1 MKRPDA
7 YIFGR
12 ETART
17 SPWTPAEVE
26 KVCLRARAAADRLRA
41 AGPDYVLDTLAEV
54 GRFCSD
60 ERSPWYREAFRQVR
74 EQSGFSRETIAA
86 SMKVLPAIFDRGEM
100 EKRLR
105 LELFLPGALD
115 ACVAREGY
123 DGLVTAVPRGVVLH
137 VGAGNVFLGIIDS
150 LLMGMLTRN
159 ANVVKTASGGAA
171 SMVHFARALKKCD
184 RRGLLASSVAVLSW
198 PGGAAGV
205 EEAAARSVDAVM
217 VWGGEEAVA
226 AYRRAA
232 PSQVHVA
239 GFGPKV
245 SMAVVFPS
253 ALGSAGADAVAERLA
268 RDASVWEQNACSS
281 PHTAFIVDPD
291 LRRRDPLARGFCS
304 ALSAA
309 FEKLRRELPPAEL
322 SFDEQVEIT
331 RARELA
337 KADMAVGEASL
348 RSSFPS
354 TAWTVISEKD
364 PVFRVSAL
372 NRTLYVK
379 CVASFREVEKAAAAY
394 RGHVQTA
401 GVAGTMEE
409 REEAARRLAPLGIA
423 RVTRLGAMLE
433 SPAGSPHDGTFP
445 MRELVRFTGVEG
457 GPAPADVLSGLV
469 EHAREKSPFYR
480 RHLRG
485 VKKIFSEEEFRS
497 VPLLTKEHILANTPP
512 DSSDMFTGPVGSG
525 VYFASGGS
533 TGSPKYIFY
542 DWKEFDRLCRMVGR
556 AYMSAGLGAE
566 DRAANLFVAG
576 NLWSSW
582 VGVERALS
590 TTPAVSVPVGSA
602 LPMESIVKYLSEFR
616 VTAIIGLPSF
626 LLKLAQYCEEDPAR
640 RKFPLRYIF
649 YGGEYVGPEMRA
661 YFGRVFPGVRLRSG
675 GYATVDAGLI
685 GYHCAHCEGGVH
697 HLMRSE
703 QYLEILDP
711 ETWKPVSGGGVGELV
726 VTVLNKRHMPI
737 IRFRTGDLGRWLE
750 GPCACGGS
758 DPRFEIL
765 GRCDDR
771 IHAGGAHIFVSDI
784 SRAIASVKG
793 LSLHFQVEISAG
805 ASGDRLKLRVETRGA
820 APAPKGTASALLAA
834 LRKNCRDMAD
844 SLDMKWLAPPELELL
859 PPGAIERVART
870 GKIRR
875 VIDRRVKA

>member
-1 MKRPDA
+1 MNKPNA
-7 YIFGR
+7 YLFGKTVIR
-12 ETART
+12 RG
-17 SPWTPAEVE
+17 PWTPAEVE
-26 KVCLRARAAADRLRA
+26 KICLRARAAGDRLRA
-41 AGPDYVLDTLAEV
+41 AGPDYVLDTLAAV

-60 ERSPWYREAFRQVR
+60 TRGAWYKEAFRQVR
-74 EQSGFSRETIAA
+74 EHSGFSRETV
-86 SMKVLPAIFDRGEM
+86 SSSLEVLPHIFGRAEM

-115 ACVAREGY
+115 ACVARDGY

-159 ANVVKTASGGAA
+159 ANVVKTASGGAV
-171 SMVHFARALKKCD
+171 SMAHFAQALKKCD

-198 PGGAAGV
+198 PGGETAV

-226 AYRRAA
+226 AYRRSA
-232 PSQVHVA
+232 PSHVHVA

-245 SMAVVFPS
+245 SMAVIFPS
-253 ALGSAGADAVAERLA
+253 ALESAGLPAVAEKLA
-268 RDASVWEQNACSS
+268 MDASIWEQNACSS
-281 PHTAFIVDPD
+281 PHTAFIVDPAMCRKD
-291 LRRRDPLARGFCS
+291 ALARGFCS
-304 ALSAA
+304 ALAEG
-309 FEKLRRELPPAEL
+309 FEKVRRRLPPGEL
-322 SFDEQVEIT
+322 SADEQVEIT
-331 RARELA
+331 RAREVA
-337 KADMAVGEASL
+337 RIDMAIGEAEL
-348 RSSFPS
+348 RSAFPS

-364 PVFRVSAL
+364 RCFRVSAL

-379 CVASFREVEKAAAAY
+379 CVPSFLDVEKAAAAY
-394 RGHVQTA
+394 RGHIQTA
-401 GVAGTMEE
+401 GVAGTMAE
-409 REEAARRLAPLGIA
+409 RRMAARRLAPLGIA
-423 RVTRLGAMLE
+423 RVTRLGEMLD
-433 SPAGSPHDGTFP
+433 SPTGSPHDGTFP

-457 GPAPADVLSGLV
+457 GPSAVDKLAELV
-469 EHAREKSPFYR
+469 EHARARSPFYR
-480 RHLRG
+480 KHFRG
-485 VKKIFSEEEFRS
+485 VKNIVSEAGFRS
-497 VPLLTKEHILANTPP
+497 LPLLTKEDILANTPP

-533 TGSPKYIFY
+533 TGNPKYIFY

-556 AYMSAGLGAE
+556 AYMNAGLSAE

-590 TTPAVSVPVGSA
+590 TTPAVSVPVGSS
-602 LPMESIVKYLSEFR
+602 LPMESIVKYLVEFK
-616 VTAIIGLPSF
+616 VTSIIGLPSF
-626 LLKLAQYCEEDPAR
+626 LLKLAQYCGEDPAR

-649 YGGEYVGPEMRA
+649 YGGEYVGPEMRR
-661 YFGRVFPGVRLRSG
+661 YFARVFPGVRLRSG

-685 GYHCAHCEGGVH
+685 GYHCPRCEGGVH
-697 HLMRSE
+697 HLMSSE

-711 ETWKPVSGGGVGELV
+711 ETWKPVSAGGVGELV

-750 GPCACGGS
+750 GRCACGGT

-771 IHAGGAHIFVSDI
+771 IHAGGAHIFVSDL
-784 SRAIASVKG
+784 SRAVSAVPG
-793 LSLHFQVEISAG
+793 LSFNFQVEISAG
-805 ASGDRLKLRVETRGA
+805 PAGDRFKLRVETRDA
-820 APAPKGTASALLAA
+820 APARKGTEAALLAA
-834 LRKNCRDMAD
+834 IRENCEDMAA
-844 SLDMKWLAPPELELL
+844 SLDMKWLAPPEIEIL
-859 PPGAIERVART
+859 PPGSIERVRRT

-875 VIDRRVKA
+875 VIDRRVKV